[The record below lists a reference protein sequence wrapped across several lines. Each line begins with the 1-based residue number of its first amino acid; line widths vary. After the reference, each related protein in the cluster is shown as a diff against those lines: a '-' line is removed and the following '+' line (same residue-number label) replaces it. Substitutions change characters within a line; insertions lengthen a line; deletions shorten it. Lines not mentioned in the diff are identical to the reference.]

1 MFAMLAQSLKR
12 EEEDQQ
18 RTAAASA
25 KFALFQVFRCVPKHL
40 GKHNDSVT
48 DRFGYLY
55 VEIGIYLVFKKIKG
69 VILILLAFFSC
80 LVSHLQVA
88 CSVFSK
94 I

>member
-48 DRFGYLY
+48 DRFSELAL
-55 VEIGIYLVFKKIKG
+55 VKKNFKRVVLLVFTG
-69 VILILLAFFSC
+69 QSFAGC
-80 LVSHLQVA
+80 LVLL
-88 CSVFSK
+88 
-94 I
+94 

>member
-48 DRFGYLY
+48 DRFSELALVKKKFQKGC
-55 VEIGIYLVFKKIKG
+55 IAGIYWS
-69 VILILLAFFSC
+69 VICRLLSAALKFEKS
-80 LVSHLQVA
+80 A
-88 CSVFSK
+88 